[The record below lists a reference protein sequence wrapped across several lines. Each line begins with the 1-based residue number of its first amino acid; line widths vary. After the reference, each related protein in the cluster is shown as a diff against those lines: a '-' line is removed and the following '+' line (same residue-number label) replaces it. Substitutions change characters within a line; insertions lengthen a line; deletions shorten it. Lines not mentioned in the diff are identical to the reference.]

1 MTRPATRLYLLTP
14 PEIELESFAPVLDAT
29 LAAGDVASLQLRLKP
44 ASDAE
49 IISAVETLMP
59 IAHAHDVAFILND
72 RADLA
77 KQLDCDGVHLGQDD
91 MDYASAR
98 ALLGDD
104 KIIGITCH
112 NSRHMAM
119 LAGEAGA
126 DYVAFGAFYETQTKQ
141 AKTSAPSN
149 ILTWWQEMMQPPCV
163 AIGGI
168 TPKNAE
174 PLIMAGADF
183 IAASSGVWQHPGGPE
198 AGVVTFNKLFA
209 SLFTRLEDTL
219 SRDA

>member
-1 MTRPATRLYLLTP
+1 MTRPATRLYLITP
-14 PEIELESFAPVLDAT
+14 PKIELAVFAPLLEAT
-29 LAAGDVASLQLRLKP
+29 LAAGDVARLQLRLKP

-49 IISAVETLMP
+49 IIDAVQTLMP
-59 IAHAHDVAFILND
+59 IAHAQDVAFILND
-72 RADLA
+72 RPDLA
-77 KQLDCDGVHLGQDD
+77 KQLGCDGVHLGQDD
-91 MDYASAR
+91 MAYGEAR

-126 DYVAFGAFYETQTKQ
+126 DYVAFGAFYETKTKD
-141 AKTSAPSN
+141 AKTSAPPN

-209 SLFTRLEDTL
+209 ALFNRLDDKL
-219 SRDA
+219 SSPE

>member
-1 MTRPATRLYLLTP
+1 MTRPATRLYLITP
-14 PEIELESFAPVLDAT
+14 PKIDLDSFAPLLDAT
-29 LAAGDVASLQLRLKP
+29 LVAGDVASLQLRLKP
-44 ASDAE
+44 ASDDE
-49 IISAVETLMP
+49 IIVATQTLMP

-91 MDYASAR
+91 MDYGQAR

-126 DYVAFGAFYETQTKQ
+126 DYVAFGAFYETQTKA
-141 AKTSAPSN
+141 AKTTAPAN

-163 AIGGI
+163 AIGRT
-168 TPKNAE
+168 TPKNAG

-183 IAASSGVWQHPGGPE
+183 IAASSGVWQHPGEPE
-198 AGVVTFNKLFA
+198 AGVVTFNTLFA
-209 SLFTRLEDTL
+209 SLFNRLEDTL
-219 SRDA
+219 PSEE

>member
-1 MTRPATRLYLLTP
+1 MTRPTTRLYLLTP

-141 AKTSAPSN
+141 AKTSATPN

-219 SRDA
+219 SPDA